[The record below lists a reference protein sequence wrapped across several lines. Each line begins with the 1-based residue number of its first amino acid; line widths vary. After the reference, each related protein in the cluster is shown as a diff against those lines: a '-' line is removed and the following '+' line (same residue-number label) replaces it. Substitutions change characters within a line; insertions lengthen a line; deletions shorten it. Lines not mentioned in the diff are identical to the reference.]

1 MARARNLK
9 PGFFNDAELV
19 ECEFWVRLLFAGLW
33 TLADREGRL
42 LDRPKQIGVDLFPR
56 DAVDAESGLAALAD
70 HGLIVRYEVDGQH
83 IIQVKNFTHHQN
95 PHRDER
101 ASTLPC
107 LPSKEEHHTNTVQA
121 PCEQGGSRADSLNTD
136 SPSLDVSETTS
147 PLVGSR
153 RRYSADF
160 ESLWSKYPPVTNNS
174 KLRAWKAWERLS
186 RSERADALA
195 AMPVFLASDGWRR
208 GYAPHTST
216 FLNGKPWEDLEAA
229 AARAS
234 PSPNG
239 TGPHLQTPEEIAEFK
254 AWMKEN
260 QPA

>member
-56 DAVDAESGLAALAD
+56 DAVDAEAGLASLAD

-83 IIQVKNFTHHQN
+83 IIQVKNFCHHQN

-101 ASTLPC
+101 ASTLPP
-107 LPSKEEHHTNTVQA
+107 LPSKEEHDASTVEA
-121 PCEQGGSRADSLNTD
+121 PCEHGGNRADSGLPVTD
-136 SPSLDVSETTS
+136 SGLLDVSAS
-147 PLVGSR
+147 PLVRSHGP
-153 RRYSADF
+153 YTDEF
-160 ESLWSKYPPVTNNS
+160 EKFWKLYPPVTNNS
-174 KLRAWKAWERLS
+174 KKKAFAAWQRLKPEQ
-186 RSERADALA
+186 REA
-195 AMPVFLASDGWRR
+195 AMECLPGYLASEGWPR
-208 GYAPHTST
+208 YAPHTAT
-216 FLNGKPWEDLEAA
+216 FLNGALWQVVPVP
-229 AARAS
+229 RA
-234 PSPNG
+234 SPNG
-239 TGPHLQTPEEIAEFK
+239 TTPRQQTPEEIAEFK
-254 AWMKEN
+254 AWMREN